1 MGARK
6 DVDLIL
12 KNAHELITSKGPV
25 EGVSG
30 PDLDGL
36 ECIQGGALAVDAGRI
51 VAVGKSATITEQYS
65 GRQVIDCSGCL
76 VSPGLVDPHT
86 HLIYAGSRHEEY
98 QSKVTGRPS
107 SANLESGIRYTVAQ
121 TRSADEK
128 TLVTQALK
136 DLDVMAV
143 HGTT

>member
-1 MGARK
+1 MGALK
-6 DVDLIL
+6 NVDLIL
-12 KNAHELITSKGPV
+12 KNAHELITCKGPV
-25 EGVSG
+25 EGVKG
-30 PDLDGL
+30 PDLDCL

-65 GRQVIDCSGCL
+65 GRQVIDCSECL

-107 SANLESGIRYTVAQ
+107 SANLESGIRYTVAK
-121 TRSADEK
+121 TRDPRDAS
-128 TLVTQALK
+128 LK
-136 DLDVMAV
+136 GFRRDGGSWN
-143 HGTT
+143 HHR

>member
-1 MGARK
+1 MGALK
-6 DVDLIL
+6 KVDLIIQ
-12 KNAHELITSKGPV
+12 NAHELITCEGPV
-25 EGVSG
+25 EGVNG

-36 ECIQGGALAVDAGRI
+36 ECIQSGALAVDAGRV
-51 VAVGKSATITEQYS
+51 VAVGKSATITEQYI

-107 SANLESGIRYTVAQ
+107 SAAICR
-121 TRSADEK
+121 
-128 TLVTQALK
+128 TLALVNSPK
-136 DLDVMAV
+136 GNRLRPSWS
-143 HGTT
+143 